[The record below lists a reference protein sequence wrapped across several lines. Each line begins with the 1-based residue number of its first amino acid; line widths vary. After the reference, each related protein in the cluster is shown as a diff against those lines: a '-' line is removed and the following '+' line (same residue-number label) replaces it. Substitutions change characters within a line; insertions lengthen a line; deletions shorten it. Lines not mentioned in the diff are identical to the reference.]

1 MPTNIPP
8 EAWAKFEEYRRA
20 KTPEEKLRKL
30 QEFMALMPKH
40 KGTEKMEKFLRRK
53 MAELREEIERRRARK
68 ARRGGPGIFVEK
80 KGAAQ
85 VVLLGFTNSGRSTV
99 LSVLTNARPEI
110 SPAPFTTVGRPEEG
124 MMEFKGAQVHFV
136 EAPPVLRE
144 GGHLTRLA
152 LGLAGNA
159 DAIGFVVD
167 GSGDPVGDLRDLLTI
182 VESAG
187 IKVGRPEGRVR
198 IVRSRG
204 VDSVIVRRR
213 GVIVDGT
220 EADVRRLLESYG
232 MDRVI
237 VEIDGR
243 VRLSDVEEA
252 LLGEKRY
259 KPALVFVT
267 RCDLT
272 TEGLERVREEFGRVM
287 PVVPISAR
295 EPPDREE
302 LGELVLRLTGVMRI
316 FTKPVGRKEP
326 SERALILER
335 GSTVA
340 DAARAIHEHLYRRFR
355 YAKVWSSR
363 LPYSPMRVG
372 ADFEL
377 EDGDV
382 IEIHA

>member
-40 KGTEKMEKFLRRK
+40 KGTEKMEKFLRRR
-53 MAELREEIERRRARK
+53 MAELREEIERRRARR

-99 LSVLTNARPEI
+99 LSLLTNARPEI
-110 SPAPFTTVGRPEEG
+110 SPSPFTTVGRPEEG
-124 MMEFKGAQVHFV
+124 MMEFRGAQVHFV
-136 EAPPVLRE
+136 EAPPVVRE

-159 DAIGFVVD
+159 DAIGLVVD
-167 GSGDPVGDLRDLLTI
+167 GSGDPVGDVRDLLAI
-182 VESAG
+182 LESAG

-220 EADVRRLLESYG
+220 EADVRQLLESYG
-232 MDRVI
+232 LDRVI

-252 LLGEKRY
+252 LLGERRY
-259 KPALVFVT
+259 RPALIFVT
-267 RCDLT
+267 RCDLSRD
-272 TEGLERVREEFGRVM
+272 GLEAVRREYGGLA
-287 PVVPISAR
+287 PVIPISPG

-302 LGELVLRLTGVMRI
+302 LGELVLNLTGVMRV
-316 FTKPVGRKEP
+316 FTKPVGRREP

-340 DAARAIHEHLYRRFR
+340 DAARAIHEHLYRRFK
-355 YAKVWSSR
+355 YAKVWSPR

>member
-8 EAWAKFEEYRRA
+8 EAWVKFEEYRKA

-30 QEFMALMPKH
+30 QEFYALMPKH

-53 MAELREEIERRRARK
+53 MSELREEIERRRTRK
-68 ARRGGPGIFVEK
+68 ARRGVGLFVEK
-80 KGAAQ
+80 RGAAQ

-99 LSVLTNARPEI
+99 LSLLTNAKPQV
-110 SPAPFTTVGRPEEG
+110 SPNPFTTVSKPEEG
-124 MMEFKGAQVHFV
+124 MLEFRGTQIHMV
-136 EAPPVLRE
+136 EAPPVIRE

-152 LGLAGNA
+152 LGLAGNS
-159 DAIGFVVD
+159 DVIGFVVD
-167 GSGDPVGDLRDLLTI
+167 GSADPVTDLRDLLSL
-182 VESAG
+182 VEEGG
-187 IKVGRPEGRVR
+187 IKVGRREGSVR
-198 IVRSRG
+198 IVRTRG
-204 VDSVIVRRR
+204 VDSPIVRRR

-220 EADVRRLLESYG
+220 EADVRELLESYG
-232 MDRVI
+232 LNRVI

-243 VRLSDVEEA
+243 VTLADVEEA

-272 TEGLERVREEFGRVM
+272 QEGLKAVEAEFGGLM
-287 PVVPISAR
+287 PVVPISPSS
-295 EPPDREE
+295 PPDREA
-302 LGELVLRLTGVMRI
+302 LGETVLRLAGLIRV

-326 SERALILER
+326 SERALILEK

-340 DAARAIHEHLYRRFR
+340 DAAKAIHEHLYERFK
-355 YAKVWSSR
+355 YAKVWSQR

-372 ADFEL
+372 LDFEL